1 MIIGLAGHKGA
12 GKTTIAKFLEG
23 HGFYHVM
30 FADKIKQ
37 ALNLIFGFGGSGW
50 NDAEWKET
58 PHEAAYGRTPRQLAQ
73 TLGTNWGRHMVHS
86 DIWVDATMRP
96 ALSYLRM
103 TPSSS
108 LVISDVRF
116 ENEARAIRKAGGY
129 ILILER
135 IGYVPTDGHSSEA
148 GIEALPGDVL
158 LHGADGDVEGLKQLT
173 LKVLDALRARELE
186 AKAK

>member
-12 GKTTIAKFLEG
+12 GKTTIARFLEKQ
-23 HGFYHVM
+23 GFYHVM
-30 FADKIKQ
+30 FASKIKQ
-37 ALNLIFGFGGSGW
+37 ILNSIFEFNDFDW
-50 NDAEWKET
+50 DDAEWKET
-58 PHEAAYGRTPRQLAQ
+58 PNNKAYGKTPRQLAQ
-73 TLGTNWGRHMVHS
+73 QLGTNWGRHMVHS
-86 DIWVDATMRP
+86 NIWVDATMRP
-96 ALSYLRM
+96 ALAYARM
-103 TPSSS
+103 MRSS
-108 LVISDVRF
+108 LVFSDVRF
-116 ENEARAIRKAGGY
+116 ENEAKAIRKAGGY

-135 IGYVPTDGHSSEA
+135 LGYVPTDGHSSEA